1 MSSGFLWLAA
11 STGLLSLLTPCV
23 FPMVPVTVAYFSNP
37 RDRQSSGIRR
47 ALLFGLG
54 IVGTFTVLGLALAAL
69 FGAAGLNRF
78 AADPWVNLTLAALF
92 LLFAAN
98 LFGWL
103 ELQLPGRVVN
113 AVDRAT
119 REAPEGSSLGALLM
133 GATFTLTS
141 VTCTAPFV
149 GTLLVLAS
157 QGSWAMPVVGMIV
170 YSTAF
175 ALPFVAL
182 ALAPRL
188 VTSLP
193 RAGQWIRTLRVLI
206 GILEVGAAIKF
217 VSNADLVLAWG
228 IFTRPVVL
236 FAWMLLAIAAAA
248 YLSRDLRAKI
258 VRRELRPAAIIPVA
272 IALVLA
278 FWLGSGLGGRPLRQI
293 EAFLPPSTPVASLAA
308 GGGTVPTWLLNDYD
322 AALKTARGSGKLVFV
337 DFTGYTCTNCR
348 WMEANIFSR
357 PDVGAELG
365 QFVLARLYTDGEG
378 AIYEKQQAFQE
389 QTFGTVALP
398 LYAVMDVDG
407 KVRATFSGLTRS
419 PAEFI
424 EFLYRA
430 RTSAEVSVASLAAV
444 QLQPWQRAGELLRR

>member
-23 FPMVPVTVAYFSNP
+23 FPMVPVTIAYFSNP
-37 RDRQSSGIRR
+37 RERQSAGIRR

-54 IVGTFTVLGLALAAL
+54 IVGTFTVLGLALAAV

-78 AADPWVNLTLAALF
+78 AANPWVNLTLAALF

-103 ELQLPGRVVN
+103 EMRLPSRVVN
-113 AVDRAT
+113 AVDHVA

-157 QGSWAMPVVGMIV
+157 QGTWAMPVVGMIV

-206 GILEVGAAIKF
+206 GILEVAAAIKF

-228 IFTRPVVL
+228 IFTRSVVL

-248 YLSRDLRAKI
+248 YLSRDLRAKLA
-258 VRRELRPAAIIPVA
+258 RREFRPAGIIPVLV
-272 IALVLA
+272 ALLLA
-278 FWLGSGLGGRPLRQI
+278 VWLGSGLGGRPLRQI
-293 EAFLPPSTPVASLAA
+293 EAFLPPSTPVVSVAA
-308 GGGTVPTWLLNDYD
+308 GAGTVPTWLLNDYD
-322 AALKTARGSGKLVFV
+322 GALKTARGSGKLVFV

-378 AIYEKQQAFQE
+378 AIYEEQQIFQE

-398 LYAVMDVDG
+398 LYAVMDADG

-424 EFLYRA
+424 GFLQRA
-430 RTSAEVSVASLAAV
+430 RTSAAAPVASLAAA
-444 QLQPWQRAGELLRR
+444 QLQL

>member
-11 STGLLSLLTPCV
+11 TTGLLSLLTPCV
-23 FPMVPVTVAYFSNP
+23 FPMVPVTIAYFSKP
-37 RDRQSSGIRR
+37 QDRERGGVRR

-54 IVGTFTVLGLALAAL
+54 IVGTFTVLGLALAGV

-78 AADPWVNLTLAALF
+78 AADPWVNMTLAALF
-92 LLFAAN
+92 FLFAAN

-103 ELQLPGRVVN
+103 ELRLPWRVVN
-113 AVDRAT
+113 AVDRSA
-119 REAPEGSSLGALLM
+119 REAPQGSSVGALLM

-188 VTSLP
+188 ISRLP
-193 RAGQWIRTLRVLI
+193 RAGQWIQTLRVLI

-217 VSNADLVLAWG
+217 VSNTDLVLAWG
-228 IFTRPVVL
+228 VFTRPVVL
-236 FAWMLLAIAAAA
+236 FLWMALAIVAAA
-248 YLSRDLRAKI
+248 YLGRDLRTTVARHEI
-258 VRRELRPAAIIPVA
+258 RLAAIIPV
-272 IALVLA
+272 VLA
-278 FWLGSGLGGRPLRQI
+278 LLLAAWLGSGLRGRPLRQI
-293 EAFLPPSTPVASLAA
+293 EAFLPPSTPVAALASS
-308 GGGTVPTWLLNDYD
+308 GGTVPTWLLNDYD
-322 AALKTARGSGKLVFV
+322 GALKTARTSGKLVFV

-365 QFVLARLYTDGEG
+365 QFVLTRLYTDGEG
-378 AIYEKQQAFQE
+378 AIYERQQAFQE
-389 QTFGTVALP
+389 QKFGTVALP
-398 LYAVMDVDG
+398 LYAVVDADG
-407 KVRATFSGLTRS
+407 KVRLTFTGLTRD

-424 EFLYRA
+424 AFLQRA
-430 RTSAEVSVASLAAV
+430 R
-444 QLQPWQRAGELLRR
+444 G

>member
-11 STGLLSLLTPCV
+11 STGLVSLLTPCV
-23 FPMVPVTVAYFSNP
+23 FPMVPVTIAYFSAP
-37 RDRQSSGIRR
+37 DDRERAGVRR

-54 IVGTFTVLGLALAAL
+54 IVGTFTVLGLALAAV

-78 AADPWVNLTLAALF
+78 AADPWVNMTLAALF
-92 LLFAAN
+92 LLFAAS
-98 LFGWL
+98 LFGWIGL
-103 ELQLPGRVVN
+103 RLPWRVVN
-113 AVDRAT
+113 AVDRSA
-119 REAPEGSSLGALLM
+119 REAPRGSSLGALLM

-157 QGSWAMPVVGMIV
+157 QGSWAMPVVGMLV

-188 VTSLP
+188 VSRLP
-193 RAGQWIRTLRVLI
+193 RAGQWIQTLRVLI

-217 VSNADLVLAWG
+217 VSNVDMVLGWG
-228 IFTRPVVL
+228 VFTRKVVL
-236 FAWMLLAIAAAA
+236 FLWMALAVAAAA
-248 YLSRDLRAKI
+248 YLSRDLRAKLQ
-258 VRRELRPAAIIPVA
+258 RRELRLAGFVPIM
-272 IALVLA
+272 IALLLA
-278 FWLGSGLGGRPLRQI
+278 VWLGSGLSGRPLRQI
-293 EAFLPPSTPVASLAA
+293 EAFLPPSVPVPALAS
-308 GGGTVPTWLLNDYD
+308 GGGTTPTWLLNDYD
-322 AALKTARGSGKLVFV
+322 GALKTARTSNKLVFV

-389 QTFGTVALP
+389 HTFGTVALP
-398 LYAVMDVDG
+398 LYAIVDADG
-407 KVRATFSGLTRS
+407 KVRSTFTGLTRD

-424 EFLYRA
+424 AFLKRSG
-430 RTSAEVSVASLAAV
+430 T
-444 QLQPWQRAGELLRR
+444 

>member
-11 STGLLSLLTPCV
+11 TTGLLSLLTPCV
-23 FPMVPVTVAYFSNP
+23 FPMVPVTIAYFSTP
-37 RDRQSSGIRR
+37 QDRERGGVRK

-54 IVGTFTVLGLALAAL
+54 IVGTFTVLGLALAAV

-78 AADPWVNLTLAALF
+78 AADPWVNMTLAALF
-92 LLFAAN
+92 LLFATN

-103 ELQLPGRVVN
+103 ELRLPWRVVN
-113 AVDRAT
+113 AVDRSA
-119 REAPEGSSLGALLM
+119 REAPQGSSVGALLM

-157 QGSWAMPVVGMIV
+157 QGSWAMPVIGMIV

-188 VTSLP
+188 VSRLP
-193 RAGQWIRTLRVLI
+193 RSGQWIQALRVLI

-228 IFTRPVVL
+228 VFTRPVVL
-236 FAWMLLAIAAAA
+236 FFWTSLAIGAAA
-248 YLSRDLRAKI
+248 YLGRDLRTKVA
-258 VRRELRPAAIIPVA
+258 RHEMRLTGIIPVV
-272 IALVLA
+272 IALLLA
-278 FWLGSGLGGRPLRQI
+278 AWLGSGLRGRPLRQI
-293 EAFLPPSTPVASLAA
+293 EAFLPPSTPVATLVS

-322 AALKTARGSGKLVFV
+322 GALKTARTSGKLVFV

-378 AIYEKQQAFQE
+378 AIYERQQAFQE

-398 LYAVMDVDG
+398 LYAVVDADG
-407 KVRATFSGLTRS
+407 KVRLTFTGLTRD

-424 EFLYRA
+424 AFLKRA
-430 RTSAEVSVASLAAV
+430 RA
-444 QLQPWQRAGELLRR
+444 

>member
-23 FPMVPVTVAYFSNP
+23 FPMVPVTIAYFSTP
-37 RDRQSSGIRR
+37 EDRERAGARR

-54 IVGTFTVLGLALAAL
+54 IVGTFTVLGLALAAV

-78 AADPWVNLTLAALF
+78 AADPWVNMTLAILF
-92 LLFAAN
+92 LLFATN

-103 ELQLPGRVVN
+103 ELSLPWRVVN
-113 AVDRAT
+113 AVDRSARKT
-119 REAPEGSSLGALLM
+119 PRGSSLGALLM

-157 QGSWAMPVVGMIV
+157 RGSWAMPVVGMVV

-175 ALPFVAL
+175 ALPFVVL
-182 ALAPRL
+182 AFAPRL
-188 VTSLP
+188 VTRLP

-217 VSNADLVLAWG
+217 VSNADLVLGWG
-228 IFTRPVVL
+228 VFTRQVVL
-236 FAWMLLAIAAAA
+236 FFWMALAIAAAA
-248 YLSRDLRAKI
+248 YLGRDLRAKI
-258 VRRELRPAAIIPVA
+258 ERPESRLTGIIPVM
-272 IALVLA
+272 IALLLA
-278 FWLGSGLGGRPLRQI
+278 AWLGSGLSGRPLRQI
-293 EAFLPPSTPVASLAA
+293 EAFLPPSAPVAALAS
-308 GGGTVPTWLLNDYD
+308 GGGTMPTWLLNDYD
-322 AALKTARGSGKLVFV
+322 GALKAARTSGKLVFV

-378 AIYEKQQAFQE
+378 EIYERQQAFQE
-389 QTFGTVALP
+389 QAFGTVALP
-398 LYAVMDVDG
+398 LYAVVDADG
-407 KVRATFSGLTRS
+407 KVRSTFTGLTRN

-424 EFLYRA
+424 AFLQRA
-430 RTSAEVSVASLAAV
+430 R
-444 QLQPWQRAGELLRR
+444 G

>member
-1 MSSGFLWLAA
+1 
-11 STGLLSLLTPCV
+11 
-23 FPMVPVTVAYFSNP
+23 MVPVTIAYFSTP
-37 RDRQSSGIRR
+37 QDRERAGASR

-54 IVGTFTVLGLALAAL
+54 IVGTFTVLGLALAAV

-78 AADPWVNLTLAALF
+78 AANPWVNMTLAALF

-103 ELQLPGRVVN
+103 ELRLPWRVVN
-113 AVDRAT
+113 AVDRSA
-119 REAPEGSSLGALLM
+119 REASQGSSLGALLM

-175 ALPFVAL
+175 ALPFVVL

-188 VTSLP
+188 VSRLP
-193 RAGQWIRTLRVLI
+193 RGGQWIRTLRVLI

-217 VSNADLVLAWG
+217 VSNADMVLGWGVFTRQLVL
-228 IFTRPVVL
+228 F
-236 FAWMLLAIAAAA
+236 FWMALAIVAAA
-248 YLSRDLRAKI
+248 YLGRDLRAK
-258 VRRELRPAAIIPVA
+258 VERRELGLTGIIPVM
-272 IALVLA
+272 IALLLA
-278 FWLGSGLGGRPLRQI
+278 AWLGSGLSGRPLRQI
-293 EAFLPPSTPVASLAA
+293 EAFLPPSTPVAALAS

-322 AALKTARGSGKLVFV
+322 GALKAARTSGKLVFV

-378 AIYEKQQAFQE
+378 EIYERQQAFQE

-398 LYAVMDVDG
+398 LYAVVDADG
-407 KVRATFSGLTRS
+407 KVRSTFTGLTRN

-424 EFLYRA
+424 AFLQRA
-430 RTSAEVSVASLAAV
+430 R
-444 QLQPWQRAGELLRR
+444 G